1 MPEDYSVLLHAV
13 VLQADITQD
22 LTFFG
27 CLQLVYVCM
36 YVCMYAR
43 SPSTGIWPVSRPQP
57 TQNKHKHKEN
67 LDKLSY
73 PGWSLNL

>member
-1 MPEDYSVLLHAV
+1 MPEDYSVLLCAV

-36 YVCMYAR
+36 AGLHQQGYGLC
-43 SPSTGIWPVSRPQP
+43 Q
-57 TQNKHKHKEN
+57 
-67 LDKLSY
+67 DLSLHRTNTNTKKIQTNFHTL
-73 PGWSLNL
+73 GGV